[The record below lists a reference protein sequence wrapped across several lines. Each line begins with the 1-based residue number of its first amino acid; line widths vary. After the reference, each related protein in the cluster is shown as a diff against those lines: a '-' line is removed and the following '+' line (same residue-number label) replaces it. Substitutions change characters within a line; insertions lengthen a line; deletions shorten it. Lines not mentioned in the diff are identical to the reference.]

1 MPLFKKSNNTLHNYF
16 TSPANLNA
24 GHNIN
29 TMLVQNNLPA
39 STPSKKLVGFAFAN
53 ISIIWGSTFLAMT
66 YGLTG
71 FPPFILSGLRFVI
84 AGLMLLLWQIK
95 RGEPFPALFNWKR
108 NAVTGVLILTG
119 GTGLVAWGEQYVSA
133 TEAAIAIATGPFWF
147 ILIDKGNWRK
157 YFGDWRIIIG
167 LVIGFVGLLLF
178 LRGSFGAQEHNTNE
192 ETRVTAFVVLALS
205 SVSWV
210 LGSLFSKRYP
220 ARNSTVMNT
229 AQQLLVAGV
238 VSLMIASLKQEW
250 GGFHFADV
258 PLNAW
263 LGLAFLVF
271 MGSIVAYLSYIWLL
285 QVRSPALVS
294 THIYINPVVAVLA
307 GWLFTRQIISAVQ
320 FVGLAVIIAGVVL
333 TNSGKYKPNARTK
346 VRIRK
351 GFRSGLR
358 ILLLPGLLA
367 RKTN

>member
-1 MPLFKKSNNTLHNYF
+1 MLIQNNTPAP
-16 TSPANLNA
+16 SP
-24 GHNIN
+24 
-29 TMLVQNNLPA
+29 
-39 STPSKKLVGFAFAN
+39 STKLVGFAFAN
-53 ISIIWGSTFLAMT
+53 ISVIWGSTFLAMT
-66 YGLTG
+66 YGLSG
-71 FPPFILSGLRFVI
+71 FPPFVLSGLRFVI
-84 AGLMLLLWQIK
+84 AGLVLLLWQIK
-95 RGEPFPALFNWKR
+95 RGEPFPSLFNWKR
-108 NAVTGVLILTG
+108 NAVTGILILTG

-157 YFGDWRIIIG
+157 HFGDWRIIIG
-167 LVIGFVGLLLF
+167 LVIGFAGLLLF
-178 LRGSFGAQEHNTNE
+178 LRGSLAAVQHSTDGK
-192 ETRVTAFVVLALS
+192 TRVTAFIVLALS

-210 LGSLFSKRYP
+210 LGSLFSRQYP

-238 VSLMIASLKQEW
+238 AALFIAALKGEW
-250 GGFHFADV
+250 NGFHASNV
-258 PLNAW
+258 PLKAW
-263 LGLAFLVF
+263 LALAFLVF

-307 GWLFTRQIISAVQ
+307 GWLFTRQVIAAGQ
-320 FVGLAVIIAGVVL
+320 FVGLAIIIAGVVL

-346 VRIRK
+346 VKIRR

-358 ILLLPGLLA
+358 ILLLSDLLA